1 MATAPSSSRPWGEA
15 VLPRLIS
22 AILAC
27 GILAGCG
34 SAPRENVAAN
44 TVANEALAAPEGP
57 APVETRV
64 KALPASFVGRWGM
77 VPNDCDPSRDDAKG
91 LMEISPEI
99 LRFYESRGTVKSVTI
114 ASPEKVTADVA
125 FSGEGQT
132 WEKAV
137 TLILA
142 NKGETL
148 VREES
153 ETPAPL
159 RYQRCPA

>member
-1 MATAPSSSRPWGEA
+1 
-15 VLPRLIS
+15 VQPRLIS

-34 SAPRENVAAN
+34 SAPEENVAGNA
-44 TVANEALAAPEGP
+44 VANETVAAPEAP
-57 APVETRV
+57 APAETTA

-91 LMEISPEI
+91 LMEISPEM
-99 LRFYESRGTVKSVTI
+99 LRFYESRGTVKSVTVV
-114 ASPEKVTADVA
+114 SPEKVTADVG

-132 WEKAV
+132 WEKVV

-142 NKGETL
+142 DNGAVL

-153 ETPAPL
+153 EMPQPF

>member
-15 VLPRLIS
+15 VWPRLIS

-34 SAPRENVAAN
+34 SAPEENVAVN
-44 TVANEALAAPEGP
+44 TVASETVASSEASAETAAK
-57 APVETRV
+57 V
-64 KALPASFVGRWGM
+64 LPASFVGRWGM

-91 LMEISPEI
+91 LMEITPEM
-99 LRFYESRGTVKSVTI
+99 LRFYESRGTVRSVAI
-114 ASPEKVTADVA
+114 ASPAKVTADVA

-142 NKGETL
+142 DNGGAL

-153 ETPAPL
+153 EMPQPL
-159 RYQRCPA
+159 RYQRCPS